1 MTSLLRAAYQ
11 RGTLKNKTK
20 AGEREPAEEQ
30 RPRHCL
36 TVGNQEK
43 KSGNLPL
50 TAARVEVE
58 RVVR

>member
-1 MTSLLRAAYQ
+1 VTSLLRAAYQ

-43 KSGNLPL
+43 KIRKPSSDCSKG
-50 TAARVEVE
+50 
-58 RVVR
+58 